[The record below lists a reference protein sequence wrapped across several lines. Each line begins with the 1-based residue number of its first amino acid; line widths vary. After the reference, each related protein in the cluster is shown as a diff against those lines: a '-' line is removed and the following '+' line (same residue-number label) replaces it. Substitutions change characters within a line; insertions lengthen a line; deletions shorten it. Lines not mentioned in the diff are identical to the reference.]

1 MTEEKEQR
9 KDQRSTQPG
18 IPEDP
23 KITLAMSHIRHKILV
38 ISNKGGVGKSM
49 LSVNLAV
56 ALGLRKK
63 AVGLLDI
70 DIHGPSITKM
80 LGIDNPQESMQVVEQ
95 KIVPAEAYGI
105 KVVGMGFLLGD
116 SDAPVIWRG
125 PMKTNVIRQFLGDVS
140 WGDLDYLIIDS
151 PPGTGDEPLT
161 ICQMIPRMDGA
172 IIITT
177 AQEIALLDSR
187 KAVRFAQKLNVPV
200 LGIVENMGW
209 LTCPKCGERIELF
222 GHGNGEQIAARLGI
236 NYLGTLPF
244 DPQIVVAGDSG
255 RPIVLD
261 SERSEAGKVL
271 HSIVDRVVELM
282 S

>member
-1 MTEEKEQR
+1 MTNDEERKEQGDHR
-9 KDQRSTQPG
+9 PEG
-18 IPEDP
+18 IPRDP
-23 KITLAMSHIRHKILV
+23 KITLAMSRIRHKILV

-49 LSVNLAV
+49 LAVNLAV
-56 ALGLRKK
+56 ALGTRKK

-70 DIHGPSITKM
+70 DIHGPSVTKM
-80 LGIDNPQESMQVVEQ
+80 LGIDNPQESMQIVGE
-95 KIVPAEAYGI
+95 KIIPAEAYGI

-125 PMKTNVIRQFLGDVS
+125 PIKANVVRQFLGDVS
-140 WGDLDYLIIDS
+140 WGELDYLVIDS

-161 ICQMIPRMDGA
+161 ICQMIPGLDGA

-187 KAVRFAQKLNVPV
+187 KAVKFAQKLNVPV
-200 LGIVENMGW
+200 LGIVENMSW
-209 LTCPKCGERIELF
+209 LTCPKCGERINLF
-222 GHGNGEQIAARLGI
+222 GQGNGEEIARGLGV
-236 NYLGTLPF
+236 NFLGTLPF
-244 DPQIVVAGDSG
+244 DPQMVVAGDSG

-261 SERSEAGKVL
+261 PEKSDAGKVL
-271 HSIVDRVVELM
+271 NTIADRIVELL